1 MQAALVPIYQKQHGA
16 PVPIHIF
23 RGNLKKYSSSYQLLI
38 FRILLTDRPH
48 QLTKPV
54 IPGKNIRQINHSLS
68 EGLFDCSVLH
78 ICSSWASVVFVLG
91 MGKHNIRRRIGW
103 PADLFLRP

>member
-48 QLTKPV
+48 QLPKPV
-54 IPGKNIRQINHSLS
+54 IPGKNITLIIRSLKLISIKLKAAGIPHLLSQIPGFG
-68 EGLFDCSVLH
+68 GL
-78 ICSSWASVVFVLG
+78 
-91 MGKHNIRRRIGW
+91 
-103 PADLFLRP
+103 